1 MILLGETRKKR
12 FKVFLT
18 FLIAL
23 LAILLIINNSTT
35 LLKLIFPMKY
45 EEYVY
50 KYSEKSNVDPY
61 LVFAVIKAESGFK
74 PGAVSKKDAK
84 GLMQITEKTGNWGA
98 QNLNLNQYNNQSL
111 FNPEINICIGCWYLG
126 NLMKEFNNNLDLVI
140 TAYNGG
146 SGNVNEWL
154 KDKSLSNTGNSLEKI
169 PFKETERYVKKVRD
183 YYFIYKRLYEKPS

>member
-1 MILLGETRKKR
+1 MILLDKTHKKGLK
-12 FKVFLT
+12 FFFTL
-18 FLIAL
+18 LITL
-23 LAILLIINNSTT
+23 LVILLLIDNSTT
-35 LLKLIFPMKY
+35 LLKLIFPMRY

-61 LVFAVIKAESGFK
+61 LVFAVIKAESGFH
-74 PGAVSKKDAK
+74 PGAVSKKNAK
-84 GLMQITEKTGNWGA
+84 GLMQITEKTGSWGA
-98 QNLNLNQYNNQSL
+98 QNLNLTQYNNESL
-111 FNPEINICIGCWYLG
+111 LNPEINICIGCWYLG
-126 NLMKEFNNNLDLVI
+126 NLMKEFNNNLDLVV

>member
-1 MILLGETRKKR
+1 
-12 FKVFLT
+12 
-18 FLIAL
+18 
-23 LAILLIINNSTT
+23 
-35 LLKLIFPMKY
+35 MKY

-50 KYSEKSNVDPY
+50 RYSEKSNIDPY
-61 LVFAVIKAESGFK
+61 LVFAVIKAESGFEA
-74 PGAVSKKDAK
+74 GAVSKKNAK

-98 QNLNLNQYNNQSL
+98 QNLNLSRYNSESL
-111 FNPEINICIGCWYLG
+111 FNPETNICIGCWYLG